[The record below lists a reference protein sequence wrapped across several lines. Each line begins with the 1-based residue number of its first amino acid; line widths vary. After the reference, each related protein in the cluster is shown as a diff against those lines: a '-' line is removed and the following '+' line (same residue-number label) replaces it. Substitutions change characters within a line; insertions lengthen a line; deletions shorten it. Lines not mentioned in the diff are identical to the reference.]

1 MVMWTRLV
9 CAVLVIGSA
18 VAIPKP
24 EEVLTHN
31 RVVDELSHAKHFQD
45 ETHNKQYDHDAFL
58 GEEEAKTFDELSPEE
73 SQRRL
78 RWENKK
84 KVISQN
90 TTLKQASSK
99 QLNAIYSHAFA
110 FNPSIYNYL

>member
-1 MVMWTRLV
+1 M
-9 CAVLVIGSA
+9 VIGFA

-24 EEVLTHN
+24 DDILSHS

-78 RWENKK
+78 R
-84 KVISQN
+84 
-90 TTLKQASSK
+90 
-99 QLNAIYSHAFA
+99 
-110 FNPSIYNYL
+110 

>member
-1 MVMWTRLV
+1 MSMWTSLV
-9 CAVLVIGSA
+9 CMLLVIGWS

-24 EEVLTHN
+24 EEVLSN
-31 RVVDELSHAKHFQD
+31 SRVIDELSHAKHFED

-78 RWENKK
+78 R
-84 KVISQN
+84 
-90 TTLKQASSK
+90 
-99 QLNAIYSHAFA
+99 
-110 FNPSIYNYL
+110 